1 MTVILNHDTRIGAH
15 IEIPVRRRITAA
27 PRANHNIVAAVTHEQ
42 QRSDAFFPAA
52 PTGRDEEKTV
62 TPQKRMRQ
70 CAVRQPIERHVRR
83 CRHFDQLNKE
93 WVMFCHR

>member
-1 MTVILNHDTRIGAH
+1 MPVILDYDARIGAH

-52 PTGRDEEKTV
+52 PTGRDEKDAV
-62 TPQKRMRQ
+62 APQKRMRQ
-70 CAVRQPIERHVRR
+70 CAARQSVERSMRRR
-83 CRHFDQLNKE
+83 CHFDQLNKE